1 MDRRTILLAAGAT
14 MLAAHPLIA
23 QTRGPAPAL
32 AGNAAEAGP
41 AEKAH
46 IQDTM
51 KVGALALATSRLA
64 LDKAKNSMLKQFAK
78 FEVAEQETIAEI
90 IKTMQGAN
98 LSAAGEGAAPNA
110 EATAQMDDK
119 AKQTLDK
126 LKSLKA
132 GAEFDNEYIKGQ
144 IDGHQMLLKAQET
157 YITSGKLREQINIA
171 KLARGQIKEHLT
183 LLDHIK
189 SQVKSG

>member
-14 MLAAHPLIA
+14 MMSAHPLLA

-32 AGNAAEAGP
+32 SGNAGETGP
-41 AEKAH
+41 AEKTH
-46 IQDTM
+46 MQDTM
-51 KVGALALATSRLA
+51 KLGALALATSRLA
-64 LDKAKNSMLKQFAK
+64 LDKAQNSMLKQFAK

-98 LSAAGEGAAPNA
+98 LSATSEGAAPNA
-110 EATAQMDDK
+110 EATAQLDDK
-119 AKQTLDK
+119 AKQTFDK
-126 LKSLKA
+126 LKSMKT
-132 GAEFDNEYIKGQ
+132 GADFDNEYIKGQ
-144 IDGHQMLLKAQET
+144 IDGHQSLLKAQET
-157 YITSGKLREQINIA
+157 YITSGKLREQVSVA

-189 SQVKSG
+189 SQIKSG